1 MNEIINRIRTEI
13 EKIIDPSLKKPL
25 KETEGIKHIGYD
37 AESDVVTLIVGVG
50 EKTPELEKDL
60 KLTITKLVKLDLG
73 HKGIKLQIE
82 EHRQYNSIVN
92 SSVRFIGII
101 SGKGGVGKSTVA
113 ANIAYRLAKKGH
125 KVGIIDADIYGSSI
139 PNLLEFDPSER
150 PFYNNEGKITP
161 LVKEN
166 IETISTEFFT
176 KPSEPVIW
184 RGGMLHSMLDH
195 FFYDV
200 AWSKKMEY
208 MLIDLPPGTGDIML
222 DIKSYI
228 PQAKMILVTTPHPS
242 ASHVAIKAGYAA
254 QKLEHEIL
262 GIVENMSYYYNEAN
276 KKNEKLFG
284 EGGGQMVAS
293 SLGAELICQIPINQP
308 LHHVS
313 LYESDEQIGSLYDD
327 IADYIIMSYEKL

>member
-1 MNEIINRIRTEI
+1 MINKIKKELK
-13 EKIIDPSLKKPL
+13 KIIDPSLHKPL
-25 KETEGIKHIGYD
+25 DDTEGIKHIGYD
-37 AESDVVTLIVGVG
+37 EENDIVTLIVAMG
-50 EKTPELEKDL
+50 EKNPETEKEL
-60 KLTITKLVKLDLG
+60 KLAITKLIKIDLG

-82 EHRQYNSIVN
+82 EHRQFNSIVN

-139 PNLLEFDPSER
+139 PNIMEFDPSER
-150 PFYNNEGKITP
+150 PRYNEEGKITP
-161 LVKEN
+161 LVKDN

-176 KPSEPVIW
+176 QPSEPVIW

-200 AWSKKMEY
+200 AWNKKMEY

-222 DIKSYI
+222 DIKTYI

-276 KKNEKLFG
+276 GLNEKLFG
-284 EGGGQMVAS
+284 EGGGAMVAS
-293 SLGAELICQIPINQP
+293 SLGVELICQIPINRP
-308 LHHVS
+308 IHHTS
-313 LYESDEQIGSLYDD
+313 LYESDEQIGTIYDD
-327 IADYIIMSYEKL
+327 IADYIIMSYEKM